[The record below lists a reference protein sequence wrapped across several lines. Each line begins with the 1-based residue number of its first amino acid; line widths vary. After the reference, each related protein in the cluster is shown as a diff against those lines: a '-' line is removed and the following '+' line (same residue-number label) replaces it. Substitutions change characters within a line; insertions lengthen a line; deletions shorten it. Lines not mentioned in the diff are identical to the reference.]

1 MRFQVASILPRVP
14 RDPSDPRVSTGIA
27 LAAIA
32 AFAFAACSTAPTAP
46 EATAPAAAEVPA
58 APKTLAEEAAAVVK
72 DLRTFSVHSYDAD
85 VHAKIPPALVFLAAH
100 AGDVSNKTAL
110 AEVKSNVIRTSIR
123 AKDLDIAQ
131 PVARELLGGDDPRL
145 GFKVDAAEYLALGAL
160 RTNDYATADALYK
173 AFWTLPTQG
182 AGSISWGER
191 SRVAA
196 LRAALF
202 TRRND
207 MAGALKVIADARAEN
222 PYGQKPEDYG
232 NTLWRGLLDE
242 EAVKIYKEF
251 FRFKEAFDYALSK
264 GRRDLALRLVSDGLV
279 DDVPGGLKAARELLA
294 DEKEQLYR
302 RAIAWNWL
310 FDRDRAMADKYFPEM
325 LGKSTRE
332 TNNVLAMLKY
342 RMTQGGAIF
351 GNGTPAFY
359 SDNAETV
366 RVWEL
371 YDKLL
376 KMTGGVAEFQ
386 PAQYA
391 VAAYA
396 GLGQMQKAVAAAKA
410 GLGND
415 KLKPEER
422 YELELASRTL
432 ALGQSGEALVAALA
446 AADRAAAEAA
456 PGLTGKDRLARL
468 ERVGAMALAS
478 GVERLARGFA
488 DYRLAVKPKLPKMR
502 YVAKFSKRPVGG
514 AHDWG
519 NIPFR
524 PEEQSFTR
532 KYGGSDDL
540 SFMLTDVATG
550 DRGNAV
556 KGGRAE
562 HPTTLQA
569 VADEWGIHVLLSFYD
584 GRAREFEAGSLDAGS
599 YECYIA
605 PGANQP
611 YTCFLCYPKKDAQA
625 YIYSTSYNGPG
636 HRRVDDKNPAK
647 FRSETLFTDD
657 RILNYVGFSWDNF
670 ATLVPTKG
678 SEWDFECVFWGPVPS
693 AWNGTESIHGRSTW
707 GILSFDLTDADRAR
721 ILRAQIFKAA
731 NAYKAEKVARNAG
744 VPGGQESVFD
754 FWQDAELGDPAF
766 YEAVVKPLEERLDTG
781 LEKVKVGMSD
791 EDVADVAQ
799 NYLQEWRDVRFTIDR
814 LRAAYLSERLSEEGQ

>member
-1 MRFQVASILPRVP
+1 MRFHIASMLPRVP
-14 RDPSDPRVSTGIA
+14 RDPSDPRVPTGIA
-27 LAAIA
+27 IAAIA
-32 AFAFAACSTAPTAP
+32 AMAFAACSTAPTAP

-58 APKTLAEEAAAVVK
+58 APKTVAEQAAAVVK
-72 DLRTFSVHSYDAD
+72 DLRNYSVHSYDAD
-85 VHAKIPPALVFLAAH
+85 VHAKIPPALAFLAAH

-110 AEVKSNVIRTSIR
+110 AEVKSTMLKTSAR
-123 AKDLDIAQ
+123 AKDLDIAI
-131 PVARELLGGDDPRL
+131 PVARELLADGDLR
-145 GFKVDAAEYLALGAL
+145 FVWRIDAAEYLALGAL

-182 AGSISWGER
+182 AGSLNCGDR
-191 SRVAA
+191 VRVAA

-207 MAGALKVIADARAEN
+207 MAGALKVIADACAEN

-232 NTLWRGLLDE
+232 NVAWRGLLDE
-242 EAVKIYKEF
+242 EAVKIHKEF
-251 FRFKEAFDYALSK
+251 VRYKEAFDYALSK
-264 GRRDLALRLVSDGLV
+264 GRKDLALKLVSDGLI
-279 DDVPGGLKAARELLA
+279 DDVPGGLKVARELLA

-310 FDRDRAMADKYFPEM
+310 FDRDRAMADKYFLEM

-332 TNNVLAMLKY
+332 TNNVLAMLKN
-342 RMTQGGAIF
+342 RMVQGQATF
-351 GNGTPAFY
+351 GTGTPAFY
-359 SDNAETV
+359 SDNAETI
-366 RVWEL
+366 RVWD
-371 YDKLL
+371 YYTRLL
-376 KMTGGVAEFQ
+376 KMTGGVPEFQ

-391 VAAYA
+391 AAAYA
-396 GLGQMQKAVAAAKA
+396 GLGQMRPAAAVAKA
-410 GLGND
+410 GLQNAQ
-415 KLKPEER
+415 LKPEER

-446 AADRAAAEAA
+446 EADRAAAEAA
-456 PGLTGKDRLARL
+456 PGLVDKDHLARL
-468 ERVGAMALAS
+468 ERVGAMAVAS

-488 DYRLAVKPKLPKMR
+488 DYRLTVKPKLPKLR

-514 AHDWG
+514 AHDWA

-532 KYGGSDDL
+532 KYGGSDSL

-556 KGGRAE
+556 KGGHAE

-569 VADEWGIHVLLSFYD
+569 VTDEWGIHVLLSFYD
-584 GRAREFEAGSLDAGS
+584 GRAREFEAGALDAGS

-625 YIYSTSYNGPG
+625 FIYSTSYNGPG
-636 HRRVDDKNPAK
+636 HRRVDGKNPAK
-647 FRSETLFTDD
+647 LRSETLFTDD
-657 RILNYVGFSWDNF
+657 AILNYVGFSWDNF

-678 SEWDFECVFWGPVPS
+678 SEWDFECIFWGPVPS

-707 GILSFDLTDADRAR
+707 GILSFDLADADRAR

-731 NAYKAEKVARNAG
+731 NAYKAEKVARAPG
-744 VPGGQESVFD
+744 FHGGQESVFE
-754 FWQDAELGDPAF
+754 FWKDAELGDPAF
-766 YEAVVKPLEERLDTG
+766 YEAVVRPLEERLDKG

-799 NYLQEWRDVRFTIDR
+799 NYLQEWRDIRFTVDR
-814 LRAAYLSERLSEEGQ
+814 LRAAYLNERLSEEGR

>member
-1 MRFQVASILPRVP
+1 MRFHAVSLLPTSFALVAL
-14 RDPSDPRVSTGIA
+14 
-27 LAAIA
+27 
-32 AFAFAACSTAPTAP
+32 AFAACSTAP
-46 EATAPAAAEVPA
+46 ATAPVVEVRDDPSRTPA
-58 APKTLAEEAAAVVK
+58 APKTVAEEAAAVVK
-72 DLRTFSVHSYDAD
+72 DLRNFSVHSYDAD
-85 VHAKIPPALVFLAAH
+85 VHAKIPPALAFLAAH

-110 AEVKSNVIRTSIR
+110 AEVKSAVLKTSIR
-123 AKDLDIAQ
+123 AKDLDIAL
-131 PVARELLGGDDPRL
+131 PVARELLAGDDPRL
-145 GFKVDAAEYLALGAL
+145 GLKIDAAEYLALSAL

-182 AGSISWGER
+182 AGSLGWGER

-196 LRAALF
+196 LRASLF

-232 NTLWRGLLDE
+232 NAVWRGLLDE
-242 EAVKIYKEF
+242 EAVKIHKEF

-264 GRRDLALRLVSDGLV
+264 GRRDLALKLVSDGLV
-279 DDVPGGLKAARELLA
+279 DDTPGGLKAARELLA
-294 DEKEQLYR
+294 DEKEGLYR
-302 RAIAWNWL
+302 RATAWNWL
-310 FDRDRAMADKYFPEM
+310 FDRDRAMTDKYFIEM

-332 TNNVLAMLKY
+332 TNNVLAMLKN

-371 YDKLL
+371 YDRLL
-376 KMTGGVAEFQ
+376 KMTGGVPEFQ

-391 VAAYA
+391 AAAYA
-396 GLGQMQKAVAAAKA
+396 GLGQMQKAAAAAKA
-410 GLGND
+410 GLGNAQ
-415 KLKPEER
+415 LKPEER
-422 YELELASRTL
+422 YELELAARALPL
-432 ALGQSGEALVAALA
+432 AQSGEALVAALA
-446 AADRAAAEAA
+446 EADRAAAGAA
-456 PGLTGKDRLARL
+456 PGLADKDRLARL

-478 GVERLARGFA
+478 RDGRLARGFA
-488 DYRLAVKPKLPKMR
+488 DYRLTVKPPQPKMR

-584 GRAREFEAGSLDAGS
+584 GRAREFEAGALDAGS

-611 YTCFLCYPKKDAQA
+611 YTCFLCYLKNDAEP
-625 YIYSTSYNGPG
+625 YVYPTSYNSPG
-636 HRRVDDKNPAK
+636 HRRVADGKPSK
-647 FRSETLFTDD
+647 FRSETFFTDD
-657 RILNYVGFSWDNF
+657 AVLNYVGFAWDNF
-670 ATLVPTKG
+670 ATLVPTKD
-678 SEWDFECVFWGPVPS
+678 SEWDFESVFWGPVQA

-707 GILSFDLTDADRAR
+707 GILAFDLSDADRAR

-731 NAYKAEKVARNAG
+731 NAYKAEKVARKG
-744 VPGGQESVFD
+744 GTPGGQESLFD
-754 FWQDAELGDPAF
+754 FWQDPELGDPEF
-766 YEAVVKPLEERLDTG
+766 YAAVVKPLEERLDKG
-781 LEKVKVGMSD
+781 LEKVKVGISD
-791 EDVADVAQ
+791 ADVADVAQ
-799 NYLQEWRDVRFTIDR
+799 NYLQEWRDIRFTVDR
-814 LRAAYLSERLSEEGQ
+814 LRAAYLKERLSKD